1 MAIDKTLKLE
11 IRAVYESN
19 NLSVAK
25 VLERFDDCDISAKT
39 VESWVLKE
47 KWIKNKFEDEKIAIE
62 KLIDT
67 TLPLEDAKE
76 VIKATLVDNS
86 HTTIST
92 EQLNE
97 YSHLV
102 GKELAFKVLHQ
113 NTLQTMMAENLLRS
127 ERFAKVAKNIGT
139 VATHHNML
147 TTTIKTLYGEIKHI
161 TTHNSNTNTKAY
173 TDEELEAMSS
183 EELDNLLER

>member
-19 NLSVAK
+19 NLSVIK
-25 VLERFDDCDISAKT
+25 VLDRFDACDISAKT
-39 VESWVLKE
+39 IESWVKKE
-47 KWIKNKFEDEKIAIE
+47 NWKKKRFDDEKIAIE
-62 KLIDT
+62 KLIDDS
-67 TLPLEDAKE
+67 LPLEVAKDI
-76 VIKATLVDNS
+76 VKIKLLENNTLEKE
-86 HTTIST
+86 I
-92 EQLNE
+92 QNE

-102 GKELAFKVLHQ
+102 GRELAYKILHQ

-127 ERFAKVAKNIGT
+127 ERFAKSARNIGT

-161 TTHNSNTNTKAY
+161 NTTNTNSKAY
-173 TDEELEAMSS
+173 TDEQLEAMTAQ
-183 EELDNLLER
+183 ELDNLLEL

>member
-1 MAIDKTLKLE
+1 VAIDKTLKLE
-11 IRAVYESN
+11 IRAVYESST
-19 NLSVAK
+19 LSVAK
-25 VLERFDDCDISAKT
+25 VLDRFGGCDISAKT

-47 KWIKNKFEDEKIAIE
+47 KWIKNKFENEKIAIE
-62 KLIDT
+62 KLIDE

-76 VIKATLVDNS
+76 VIKATLVNNDKN
-86 HTTIST
+86 TLPP

-113 NTLQTMMAENLLRS
+113 NTLQTMLAENILRS
-127 ERFAKVAKNIGT
+127 EGFAKVAKNIGT

-161 TTHNSNTNTKAY
+161 TTHNSNTKAY
-173 TDEELEAMSS
+173 TDEELEAMSD
-183 EELDNLLER
+183 EELENLLER